1 MPSASPFINVVLH
14 LRAQSHRFVSD
25 GIRPMINTV
34 INLPTFHGM
43 RLLVGIGLLTL
54 FTGCAHIAKQFE
66 DADNEASAARH
77 LALAEAG
84 DLESAYYV
92 GFFYEV
98 GGIGL
103 PKDLEKARYWLL
115 YAAEGNY
122 ADAQCSA
129 GSSYE
134 DGVLFEQDTQLARY
148 WYDQCMENGGAQSY
162 FHIGSMYSG
171 GSGVQIDSERAKYYF
186 LKGAE
191 LGSSQSMYALAK
203 MYARGENFVVDYAKA
218 RELLEQAAN
227 LGMRPAAYELGRV
240 NRDGAGAA
248 INEVE
253 ALKWFRIAAAQRYKR
268 AVYAVD
274 ELEARLSAEKIA
286 QAKTLEAEWL
296 AKWLKKE

>member
-1 MPSASPFINVVLH
+1 LFIKTG
-14 LRAQSHRFVSD
+14 RATKVYRRTVFAWKDIELMNRTVSD
-25 GIRPMINTV
+25 
-34 INLPTFHGM
+34 LSTFHGI

-54 FTGCAHIAKQFE
+54 FTGCAHIAKKFV

-92 GFFYEV
+92 GFFYENGTV
-98 GGIGL
+98 GL

-129 GSSYE
+129 GSSFE
-134 DGVLFEQDTQLARY
+134 DGVLFEQDTQLASY
-148 WYDQCMENGGAQSY
+148 WYGRCMENGGAQSY
-162 FHIGSMYSG
+162 FHIGSMYSIG
-171 GSGVQIDSERAKYYF
+171 GGVQIDSERAKYHF

-203 MYARGENFVVDYAKA
+203 MYARGENFEVDHTKA
-218 RELLEQAAN
+218 RELFEKAAN
-227 LGMRPAAYELGRV
+227 LGMRPAAYELGRIY
-240 NRDGAGAA
+240 RDGAGAA